1 MSSANPKKKKSALAL
16 AASRR
21 LSAIGTS
28 KMTPQ
33 DVAHSLFHAEERGDV
48 ERVTLEDGTWA
59 WAMKPGPD
67 GKRQILKPTQE
78 MLEHLE
84 ELAQGR
90 GHNH

>member
-1 MSSANPKKKKSALAL
+1 MKTKPKKKTSALAA

-21 LSAIGTS
+21 LSAIGES
-28 KMTPQ
+28 KMSPQ

-48 ERVTLEDGTWA
+48 ERVTMDDGSWA

-67 GKRQILKPTQE
+67 GQRQILKPTPE
-78 MLEHLE
+78 MLAHLE
-84 ELAQGR
+84 DLARGI